1 MKILVGAFEPCGG
14 HVINPAREA
23 VRLLPHTIGGA
34 AIERVELPVAFGRD
48 TDVLERAIA
57 QSRPDVCLCVGQAG
71 GRPRVTPEFVGINYE
86 RARIPDNAGTQPSG
100 IPVVPDGPAAYFS
113 TVPVHAIGARMQA
126 EGIPAAVAY
135 SAGTFCCN
143 EVLYAA
149 LHLAATRYP
158 GMRAGFIHVPYAAEQ
173 VEHAREKA
181 PSMSIETMA
190 RALSIAVRTCVDI
203 HQGDIVATRSGTE
216 S

>member
-1 MKILVGAFEPCGG
+1 MKILVGAFEPFGG

-23 VRLLPHTIGGA
+23 VRLLPDAIGGA
-34 AIERVELPVAFGRD
+34 AVVRVELPVAFGRD

-57 QSRPDVCLCVGQAG
+57 LARPDVCLCVGQAG
-71 GRPRVTPEFVGINYE
+71 GRSQVTPEFVGINYAL
-86 RARIPDNAGTQPSG
+86 ARMPDNAGAQPAG
-100 IPVVPDGPAAYFS
+100 IPVVSGGPAAYFS
-113 TVPVHAIGARMQA
+113 TVPIHAMAARMNA
-126 EGIPAAVAY
+126 EGIAAAVSY

-158 GMRAGFIHVPYAAEQ
+158 GMRAGFIHVPFAPEQAEGAGKD
-173 VEHAREKA
+173 V
-181 PSMSIETMA
+181 PSMPIETMA
-190 RALSIAVRTCVDI
+190 RALSIALQTCVDI
-203 HQGDIVATRSGTE
+203 RQGDIVAARFGTE